1 MKVIIVGAGKVGFS
15 IAETLSNKDIDV
27 VVIDTDSERLA
38 TVQEYLD
45 VQVMTGNGA
54 AMSVL
59 EQSGIA
65 GSDLLIAV
73 TELDEINMMTCFVG
87 KSYGVKS
94 TIARVRKQ
102 EYRELAQSE
111 RRRRSGQ
118 SWFCTRRRTRW
129 SIMWT
134 AGWLCWG

>member
-1 MKVIIVGAGKVGFS
+1 M
-15 IAETLSNKDIDV
+15 
-27 VVIDTDSERLA
+27 IDTDAERLS

-59 EQSGIA
+59 EKSGIT

-102 EYRELAQSE
+102 EYSELA
-111 RRRRSGQ
+111 
-118 SWFCTRRRTRW
+118 
-129 SIMWT
+129 
-134 AGWLCWG
+134 